1 MIGAR
6 QFPGRKLLVKHAAR
20 WAVREDFSVNQI
32 HDSDYPAYVIL
43 TRSYAAKQ
51 TVPGGDLLLRANV
64 ACTKLRIDSG
74 NGAAAH
80 NYESW

>member
-6 QFPGRKLLVKHAAR
+6 QFLGRKLLVKHAAR
-20 WAVREDFSVNQI
+20 WAVREDLSVNQI

-64 ACTKLRIDSG
+64 ACTELRIDSG
-74 NGAAAH
+74 NGAAAP